1 MQAKTSQDTFSV
13 SHLHES
19 AKHISREHSS
29 LFILGL
35 LSLFTQTS
43 SVEYSRTIQQLTT
56 QDSIDTINQAAPQQ
70 LQNIP
75 DIFSNIQ
82 NIFSSVHIGWY
93 VLFGFH
99 TFLLVLFSTLVA
111 FIGKI
116 FLTGAMIVGTHQ
128 SLIHKENSLGNISH
142 DTKKS
147 LKSLIGL
154 AILPNCIVAV
164 CLILI
169 GSILIG
175 LFAFWNV
182 KFIAIL
188 AVVSTIAAIL
198 LIIYGGIFLKLSMIW
213 AERFVVLKQEG
224 WRQSLIQGYALAKTH
239 WRHMFVL
246 GIHNAAY
253 VFLRTFGYVMLLILG
268 IVLLFI
274 ISVFVQEPLKQLLI
288 IQVCSYVSIGAL
300 FVLWAIRLIRFLS
313 QAQIFTSATW
323 TCWFHEL
330 NGGNRA

>member
-1 MQAKTSQDTFSV
+1 MKSTIQNNIFSV
-13 SHLHES
+13 SHLHGL
-19 AKHISREHSS
+19 ARHISREHSS

-35 LSLFTQTS
+35 LSIFTQTS
-43 SVEYSRTIQQLTT
+43 SLEISRTIQKLST
-56 QDSIDTINQAAPQQ
+56 QDSINTITQAVPYQ

-75 DIFSNIQ
+75 EIFSKIQ

-93 VLFGFH
+93 VLLGFH
-99 TFLLVLFSTLVA
+99 AFLLVLFSTLVA
-111 FIGKI
+111 FIARI

-128 SLIHKENSLGNISH
+128 SLVHQENSLGNISH

-154 AILPNCIVAV
+154 VILPNCIVAV
-164 CLILI
+164 CLILM
-169 GSILIG
+169 GSILVG
-175 LFAFWNV
+175 LFAFWSV

-188 AVVSTIAAIL
+188 AVISTIVAVLFIL
-198 LIIYGGIFLKLSMIW
+198 YGGVFLKLSMIW

-239 WRHMFVL
+239 WRHMIVL
-246 GIHNAAY
+246 GIHNTAY
-253 VFLRTFGYVMLLILG
+253 VFLRTFGFVMLFILG
-268 IVLLFI
+268 IILFII
-274 ISVFVQEPLKQLLI
+274 ISVFVDEPLKQYVVL
-288 IQVCSYVSIGAL
+288 QVCLYISIGAL
-300 FVLWAIRLIRFLS
+300 FVLWALRLIRFLS
-313 QAQIFTSATW
+313 RAQIFTSATW